1 MIYQMKPEPWE
12 MLAQNNTTEE
22 DAIAALQALNLTP
35 INSPSGLSFISEAEC
50 GWTACPQNSTLI
62 RSVWTG
68 EIRVVL
74 NINEHYE
81 ECV

>member
-35 INSPSGLSFISEAEC
+35 INSPEGLSFISDAEC
-50 GWTACPQNSTLI
+50 GWTAFPQKWRDSQ
-62 RSVWTG
+62 G
-68 EIRVVL
+68 EIKL
-74 NINEHYE
+74 SALMQKKF
-81 ECV
+81 